1 MSKSSDGS
9 NEAMP
14 DVRRDQHPAAVFLRG
29 MAMGAA
35 DIVPGVS
42 GGTIAFITGIYFR
55 LLEAINAVPVAVFRD
70 LPRGRFRAF
79 WSACD
84 GTFMLCL
91 LAGIL
96 SSVVTLASAISFA
109 LANYPI
115 LIWSFFFGLIVASVW
130 HVGRQV
136 RRYRLSLLAPLFAGI
151 AIAWWITTLSGGQ
164 LSPSALA
171 FFGSGAL
178 AICAMILPGISG
190 SFILVIIGMYAPVL
204 AAIKA
209 PDPGVLVLF
218 MAGCLAGLLSIAR
231 LITWAFRHFHDMV
244 LALLTGFMLGALNK
258 VWPWKEVLSWRT
270 NSSGEQVPLTEA
282 SIGPATFEQLTGQDP
297 QVLMALLMAL
307 VGLLLVLAI
316 EWVGNRKVLP
326 GAQNQC
332 SPR

>member
-1 MSKSSDGS
+1 MKASDDRSGES
-9 NEAMP
+9 QA

-29 MAMGAA
+29 VAMGAA

-55 LLEAINAVPVAVFRD
+55 LLEAINSVPVAVFRD
-70 LPRGRFRAF
+70 LVRGRFRAF

-84 GTFMLCL
+84 GTFLVCL

-96 SSVVTLASAISFA
+96 SSIVTLASAISFA

-136 RRYRLSLLAPLFAGI
+136 RQYRVVLLAPLVAGI

-164 LSPSALA
+164 LTPSALA

-204 AAIKA
+204 AAIKTA
-209 PDPGVLVLF
+209 DLGVLMLF
-218 MAGCLAGLLSIAR
+218 MAGCLVGLLSIAR

-244 LALLTGFMLGALNK
+244 LALLTGFMVGALNK
-258 VWPWKEVLSWRT
+258 VWPWKEVISWRV
-270 NSSGEQVPLTEA
+270 NSSGEQVPLNQISVA
-282 SIGPATFEQLTGQDP
+282 PATFEQLTGQDP
-297 QVLMALLMAL
+297 QVALAVLMAVA
-307 VGLLLVLAI
+307 GLLLVLAI
-316 EWVGNRKVLP
+316 EWIGTRKVLP